1 MRLVCEPVTTGDA
14 RVGGLL
20 AVQEGEAGTRTLLLA
35 MIRSLEVQPDGG
47 MELGVQVMSG
57 GLGPVSCSS
66 RDDPDRAVHALF
78 MPASEAEETGAT
90 LVAAKG
96 LYEAGCLLLI
106 DVGGREV
113 SVRAGRLVA
122 ESPVFDRFEF
132 SAE

>member
-1 MRLVCEPVTTGDA
+1 M
-14 RVGGLL
+14 
-20 AVQEGEAGTRTLLLA
+20 QEGEAGAQTLQLA
-35 MIRSLEVQPDGG
+35 MIRSLQVQPEGG
-47 MELGVQVMSG
+47 LEIGVQLMQG

-66 RDDPDRAVHALF
+66 PDDPDRAVHALF
-78 MPASEAEETGAT
+78 MPASEAEGAGAT

-96 LYEAGCLLLI
+96 FYESGRHLLI

-113 SVRAGRLVA
+113 SVRAGRLVV